1 MSQMSCKIGQFI
13 EFLCKFSF
21 AATVGAVM
29 GRKSMI
35 LIVREF
41 GFATSKF
48 VFPFETT
55 LALT

>member
-1 MSQMSCKIGQFI
+1 MSQMNCKIGQFI
-13 EFLCKFSF
+13 KFLCKFSL

-35 LIVREF
+35 LIVREC
-41 GFATSKF
+41 GYATSKF
-48 VFPFETT
+48 VFPFETI